1 MDLQSK
7 RSKNMKKY
15 NYYKVIQSNHGNG
28 WDDESFYEC
37 KANGA
42 MALDTL
48 KSLKHDV
55 KEYRLAYHGAPVR
68 VIFRRELAQCL
79 PNS

>member
-1 MDLQSK
+1 
-7 RSKNMKKY
+7 MKKF

-37 KANGA
+37 NSGGVMDKTTR
-42 MALDTL
+42 D
-48 KSLKHDV
+48 SLKHDV